1 MSPGPA
7 AAGDASPRRR
17 WPARAA
23 GLDTLDVLA
32 GLDVGGSKLA
42 IRAETL
48 AGERVLDAVV
58 PAAGWEATPAD
69 AAAKWLTGHL
79 ARVLTP
85 SWRVLAAGVGAQ
97 GCDSPET
104 GAALQCA
111 LAAAG
116 VLAVVVNDGA
126 LVVPAAGL
134 EQGIGL
140 VAGTGS
146 IGIGANAAGQV
157 LIAGGWGWVIGD
169 EAGAPALVREA
180 TRAALTAHDS
190 GRPDDGLLGALL
202 AAFDVPR
209 AERLAR
215 AVNDE
220 PTPENWGPRAAAVF
234 EAADAGSALAAAVI
248 DDAGAQLAQLA
259 GRLRARGAVGTTV
272 VAAGGVITSQ
282 PRLADALRARLATDQ
297 PDLELRILAE
307 PPVAGAVTLARRLLA
322 ASQAGHP
329 G

>member
-1 MSPGPA
+1 VRAGPA
-7 AAGDASPRRR
+7 AAGDA
-17 WPARAA
+17 
-23 GLDTLDVLA
+23 GLDVLA
-32 GLDVGGSKLA
+32 GLDAGGSKLA

-48 AGERVLDAVV
+48 AGDRVLDTVV

-69 AAAKWLTGHL
+69 AAAEWLTGHL
-79 ARVLTP
+79 ARVLPP

-97 GCDSPET
+97 GCDSPEICT
-104 GAALQCA
+104 ALRHA
-111 LAAAG
+111 LRAAG
-116 VLAVVVNDGA
+116 LPAVVVNDGA
-126 LVVPAAGL
+126 LLVPAAGL

-146 IGIGANAAGQV
+146 IGIGADAAGQP
-157 LIAGGWGWVIGD
+157 LIAGGWGWVLGD
-169 EAGAPALVREA
+169 EGGAPALVREA

-190 GRPDDGLLGALL
+190 GRRDDGLLAALL
-202 AAFDVPR
+202 TAFAVPS

-234 EAADAGSALAAAVI
+234 AAADAGSALAAEVV
-248 DDAGAQLAQLA
+248 DDAAGHLADLA

-282 PRLADALRARLATDQ
+282 PRLADALRTRLAADQ

-307 PPVAGAVTLARRLLA
+307 APVAGAVALARRLLA
-322 ASQAGHP
+322 ARDLAPSRSVRRARGYP
-329 G
+329 GRPS